1 MKVEVAFATPKL
13 QKILVV
19 DVREGTSAHDAVVAS
34 NIGVIFPEIDLDNI
48 PMGIFSKAIRN
59 PKEQILREGD
69 RVELYRP
76 LTADPKVTRAR
87 RAAKLKADVEKT
99 Q

>member
-13 QKILVV
+13 QKIVVV
-19 DVREGTSAHDAVVAS
+19 DVQEGTCAYDAVVAS
-34 NIGVIFPEIDLDNI
+34 NIAVIFPEIDLENI
-48 PMGIFSKAIRN
+48 PMGIFSKAIRK

-76 LTADPKVTRAR
+76 LMADPKVTRAR
-87 RAAKLKADVEKT
+87 RAEKLKADLEKIH
-99 Q
+99 